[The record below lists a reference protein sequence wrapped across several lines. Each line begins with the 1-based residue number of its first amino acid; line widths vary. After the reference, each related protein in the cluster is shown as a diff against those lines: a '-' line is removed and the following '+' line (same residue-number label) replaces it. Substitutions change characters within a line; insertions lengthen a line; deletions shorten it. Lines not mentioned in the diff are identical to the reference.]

1 MKIKLFTV
9 PNIITLCNLLCG
21 CGSIVASLMFCDF
34 RLALILIV
42 ASAVC
47 DFFDGFSA
55 RLLGQYSEIGVQAR
69 LACRYGVVWRS
80 TFGDDV
86 CLCLTDLYNVHYA
99 GCCG

>member
-55 RLLGQYSEIGVQAR
+55 RLLGQYSEVGVQLDS
-69 LACRYGVVWRS
+69 LADMVSFGVAPS
-80 TFGDDV
+80 AMMYFSI
-86 CLCLTDLYNVHYA
+86 VHIVGY
-99 GCCG
+99 